1 MDRYNCLRKSA
12 VFIFIVAYVIGGF
25 TQSAPRFTTRHRS
38 NLKCLRSAFV
48 TMNTPRTVFPAA
60 DEVAKTF
67 IRREIGAEVDI
78 ESSQILALRTNL
90 LLWYRANRRLLPWRG
105 DKIDLPDSSLQKP
118 TTIKIND
125 ETIVQKKGQ
134 NSSTV
139 TFEKSAYGTW
149 ISEIM
154 LQQTRVETV
163 IPYWLK
169 WMARFP
175 SIEVLASA
183 SGVPKSPIL
192 NNRAARNHDFRY
204 RILPYATITKINK
217 FNFGTYPLFQEMKLM
232 RCGPDSD
239 ITGVR
244 SSC

>member
-1 MDRYNCLRKSA
+1 
-12 VFIFIVAYVIGGF
+12 
-25 TQSAPRFTTRHRS
+25 
-38 NLKCLRSAFV
+38 
-48 TMNTPRTVFPAA
+48 MNSPRTVLPVA

-67 IRREIGAEVDI
+67 IAREIGVEVDI

-105 DKIDLPDSSLQKP
+105 DKIDFPDSSLEKP
-118 TTIKIND
+118 TTLKIND
-125 ETIVQKKGQ
+125 ATIVQKKGQ
-134 NSSTV
+134 NQLKTPV
-139 TFEKSAYGTW
+139 TFEKTAYGTW

-183 SGVPKSPIL
+183 SGVLLK
-192 NNRAARNHDFRY
+192 
-204 RILPYATITKINK
+204 
-217 FNFGTYPLFQEMKLM
+217 
-232 RCGPDSD
+232 PDNE
-239 ITGVR
+239 
-244 SSC
+244 